1 MDGHVAQFGEYLF
14 SIYAAL
20 SFTPASH
27 ILSIMVC
34 LYNASTLEIESGF
47 MNLRLQCHPQHV
59 MSVRPYWLHKAM
71 PMDCFV
77 DKFMCFLNVSS
88 GASVCRGIKLD

>member
-34 LYNASTLEIESGF
+34 LCNASTLEIESGF
-47 MNLRLQCHPQHV
+47 MNLRLQCHPQHI
-59 MSVRPYWLHKAM
+59 MSFRPYWLHKAM

-77 DKFMCFLNVSS
+77 DNFMCFLNISS
-88 GASVCRGIKLD
+88 GASVCRGIKL